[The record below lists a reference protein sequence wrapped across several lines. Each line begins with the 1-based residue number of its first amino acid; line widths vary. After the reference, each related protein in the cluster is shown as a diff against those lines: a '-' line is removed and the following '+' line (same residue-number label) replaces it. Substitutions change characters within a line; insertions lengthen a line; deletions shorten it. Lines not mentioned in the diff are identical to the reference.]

1 MNWLLPTNAYT
12 ALISGLFMISLGIF
26 VFFKS
31 PTKKLNIIYLLFT
44 ASMAN
49 WLIFSF
55 MLYNAKDD
63 AQAVFWDRMVYLG
76 VVFIPI
82 FMYHFGLIFTNKE
95 KENKL
100 ILWAGYLMAVGFLFL
115 SRTDYFVSGLWKYSW
130 GLHAQAKIMH
140 HLFLLFFFSYILAFL
155 WQMYKYSKD
164 VKEKNLV
171 LSQQVRYL
179 FISFVALNLG
189 SYAFLAAYN
198 INLNPLGAYV
208 LEIISVS
215 MMFFAITKY
224 HLFETKVIL
233 TEILV
238 FVMAM
243 ILFFSIIF
251 MPTVPF
257 KIGAAAIFIIYCF
270 VGYLLIRSTMKEVK
284 AKEISEEMVRQRTKE
299 LAERNE
305 ELEKFYKLTIGREV
319 RMAELKEKIKEI
331 EKK

>member
-82 FMYHFGLIFTNKE
+82 FMYHFGLIFINKE

-224 HLFETKVIL
+224 HLFETKV
-233 TEILV
+233 
-238 FVMAM
+238 
-243 ILFFSIIF
+243 
-251 MPTVPF
+251 
-257 KIGAAAIFIIYCF
+257 
-270 VGYLLIRSTMKEVK
+270 
-284 AKEISEEMVRQRTKE
+284 
-299 LAERNE
+299 
-305 ELEKFYKLTIGREV
+305 
-319 RMAELKEKIKEI
+319 
-331 EKK
+331 